1 MRRLLCLAVLSCTAF
16 SVAPAVADT
25 HAPGRGMRIF
35 LITVGDKT
43 GVLSC
48 SRRARTP
55 ACTALER
62 VGGDPSRLSRAAGTA
77 CTMEYNPVHVKAMGI
92 WDGKRHD
99 YDQTFSNG
107 CELSAS
113 TGPVFRL

>member
-16 SVAPAVADT
+16 SAAPAVADT
-25 HAPGRGMRIF
+25 HAPGRGLRLF

-48 SRRARTP
+48 TRRARTP
-55 ACTALER
+55 ACTTLER
-62 VGGDPSRLSRAAGTA
+62 VGGDPAQLTRPDGTA

-99 YDQTFSNG
+99 YDRTFSNG
-107 CELSAS
+107 CELAAS